1 MWGLVFTLT
10 FVRVARGF
18 GTVLYPTLARSSV
31 GCPDSL
37 FGAAKKTCDFKL
49 FSFWIGNQWI
59 KSSWIY
65 YLEDVF
71 FRAPSC
77 QSSRDWIIEL
87 ALEWINEDISAY
99 FIDNWP
105 WKTCRYNY
113 CLLQKKIYSLTKAAV
128 PQHVG
133 FIATVIASSASS
145 TRWARAAQCH
155 DPTDRDMSLS

>member
-49 FSFWIGNQWI
+49 FSFWVGNQWI

-77 QSSRDWIIEL
+77 QSSRDWIITSPIYRTRSFKRL
-87 ALEWINEDISAY
+87 
-99 FIDNWP
+99 FIGVCWRFQSQWLP
-105 WKTCRYNY
+105 WLVSGVLKTL
-113 CLLQKKIYSLTKAAV
+113 CLPPFLPYSPHIPVVTFLPLYYLFLSFPPKKTKQKSKNA
-128 PQHVG
+128 
-133 FIATVIASSASS
+133 
-145 TRWARAAQCH
+145 
-155 DPTDRDMSLS
+155 